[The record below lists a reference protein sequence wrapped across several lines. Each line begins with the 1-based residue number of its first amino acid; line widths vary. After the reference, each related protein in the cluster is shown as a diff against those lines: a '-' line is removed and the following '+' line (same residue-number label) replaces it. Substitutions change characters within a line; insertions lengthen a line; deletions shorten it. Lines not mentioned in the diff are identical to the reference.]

1 MDTRRGQIIGAVGTV
16 LTGLLIAAAAT
27 AQLPNGT
34 AHWKSTI
41 EVEGDAA
48 AGVGPLESEVW
59 TKPGKL
65 RMQTQVLGMTQNLFK
80 SGDAIYQWIEG
91 QKNGMKMNAALGGR
105 AAATGDYASRID
117 EYLSKGKKVGSE
129 TIDGHPCDIYELTV
143 DTAPGGPR
151 KETVS
156 LATDLH
162 NFPLKVVAQSAG
174 TKITSRNRNVSF
186 STTLSE
192 AAMAPPKD
200 IDFKDM
206 SEMLKGMQP
215 PPQ

>member
-1 MDTRRGQIIGAVGTV
+1 
-16 LTGLLIAAAAT
+16 LFLAAAAR

-41 EVEGDAA
+41 EVEGDPA
-48 AGVGPLESEVW
+48 AGVGPLESEIW
-59 TKPGKL
+59 MKPGKF
-65 RMQTQVLGMTQNLFK
+65 RMQTRVLGMTQNLFK
-80 SGDAIYQWIEG
+80 SGDAIYQWAEG
-91 QKNGMKMNAALGGR
+91 QKNGMKMSAALG
-105 AAATGDYASRID
+105 AQTAATGDYASRID
-117 EYLSKGKKVGSE
+117 EYVSKGKK
-129 TIDGHPCDIYELTV
+129 IAIYELTV
-143 DTAPGGPR
+143 EAAPGGPR

-174 TKITSRNRNVSF
+174 TKITSHNRNVSF
-186 STTLSE
+186 APTFSE

-200 IDFKDM
+200 IEFKDM
-206 SEMLKGMQP
+206 TEMLKGMQP